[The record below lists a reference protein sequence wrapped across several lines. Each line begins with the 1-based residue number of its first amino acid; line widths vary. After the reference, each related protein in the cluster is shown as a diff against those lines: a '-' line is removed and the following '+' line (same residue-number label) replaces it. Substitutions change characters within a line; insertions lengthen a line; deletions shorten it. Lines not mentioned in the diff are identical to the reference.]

1 LPPKRTAVGITLL
14 AWLSLLLASLIWGFS
29 LLDSLDRPSVGN
41 ALEQRQLEL
50 NLLAIQGKQSPI
62 IEKLVEK
69 NPTQLLLE
77 AVQKSSTASS
87 SESLLEQ
94 GLLELQLDNSTAAK
108 LHFESVASNGS
119 PQQQSLAKALLRPEA
134 SKQLP
139 PLPERPIYRLLSC
152 KALSKPTNLCVA
164 PPLIEQAKTRLM
176 LVSLLPLAGVVAGV
190 LLLGRLL
197 WQIWRHRLN
206 AAPELLGPGL
216 SLMETVF
223 VVAGGFVVLGEVIVP
238 LVAMPL
244 VSKLISL
251 LPLEAAASSG
261 AVVMGLYCFTAI
273 PVLLLIWAFKGKD
286 LQWHPSWNAIGQGF
300 RGLLLALPLV
310 ALVGWVV
317 EQIWPQAGG
326 SNPLLEQVL
335 DSRNGTALALL
346 AITAVVLA
354 PLFEELLFRGLL
366 LPVLGGYWGNFAG
379 VVISALVFALAH
391 LSLSEAAPLF
401 VLGLGLG
408 WVRLRSGNLSSCVVM
423 HGLWNGLTFF
433 NLIMLGS

>member
-1 LPPKRTAVGITLL
+1 MPPKRTAVGITLL

-94 GLLELQLDNSTAAK
+94 GLLELQLGKSAAAK

-119 PQQQSLAKALLRPEA
+119 PQQQSLAKALLRPEP
-134 SKQLP
+134 SEQLP

-152 KALSKPTNLCVA
+152 KALAKPTNLCVA
-164 PPLIEQAKTRLM
+164 PPLIEQAKTRLI

-261 AVVMGLYCFTAI
+261 AVVMGLYSFTAI
-273 PVLLLIWAFKGKD
+273 PALLLIWAFKGKD
-286 LQWHPSWNAIGQGF
+286 LQWNPSWNAIGQGF

-354 PLFEELLFRGLL
+354 PLFE
-366 LPVLGGYWGNFAG
+366 
-379 VVISALVFALAH
+379 
-391 LSLSEAAPLF
+391 
-401 VLGLGLG
+401 
-408 WVRLRSGNLSSCVVM
+408 
-423 HGLWNGLTFF
+423 
-433 NLIMLGS
+433 

>member
-1 LPPKRTAVGITLL
+1 
-14 AWLSLLLASLIWGFS
+14 
-29 LLDSLDRPSVGN
+29 
-41 ALEQRQLEL
+41 
-50 NLLAIQGKQSPI
+50 
-62 IEKLVEK
+62 
-69 NPTQLLLE
+69 
-77 AVQKSSTASS
+77 
-87 SESLLEQ
+87 
-94 GLLELQLDNSTAAK
+94 
-108 LHFESVASNGS
+108 
-119 PQQQSLAKALLRPEA
+119 
-134 SKQLP
+134 
-139 PLPERPIYRLLSC
+139 
-152 KALSKPTNLCVA
+152 
-164 PPLIEQAKTRLM
+164 M
-176 LVSLLPLAGVVAGV
+176 VAGV

-261 AVVMGLYCFTAI
+261 AVVMGLYSFTAI
-273 PVLLLIWAFKGKD
+273 PALLLIWAFKGKD
-286 LQWHPSWNAIGQGF
+286 LQWNPSWNAIGQGF